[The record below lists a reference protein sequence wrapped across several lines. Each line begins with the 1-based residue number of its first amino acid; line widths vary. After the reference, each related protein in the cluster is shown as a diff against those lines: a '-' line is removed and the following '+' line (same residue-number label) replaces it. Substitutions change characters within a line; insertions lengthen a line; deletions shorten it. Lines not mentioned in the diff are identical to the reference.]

1 MSRASII
8 RKILNK
14 IRNLFA
20 EDDFNEAKE
29 MEKIIEGY
37 RKRGIEIGA
46 NTYIGGVIFGADGR
60 DPITIGNDCVLTR
73 CTILGHD
80 ASPAMF
86 IPELQGTGLFDRI
99 SVTRRTV
106 IKDQCFIGVN
116 AIVLCGVTIGPRSIV
131 GAGAVV
137 TQDVAPGTV
146 VAGNPAKVMCT
157 IEEFIE
163 KHKRQMQEYPEFY
176 PGLPPRKT

>member
-1 MSRASII
+1 MSKTSLI
-8 RKILNK
+8 RNILNK
-14 IRNLFA
+14 IRKLCSRNDSY
-20 EDDFNEAKE
+20 ESRTMEE
-29 MEKIIEGY
+29 MIEKY
-37 RKRGIEIGA
+37 RKRGMEIGE
-46 NTYIGGVIFGADGR
+46 NNFISGVFFGADGR
-60 DPITIGNDCVLTR
+60 DPITIGNNCVLTR

-116 AIVLCGVTIGPRSIV
+116 AIVLCGVTIGPSSIV

-146 VAGNPAKVMCT
+146 VAGNPAKVVCT

-163 KHKRQMQEYPEFY
+163 KHKRQMQEHPEFY